1 MPKLKTRKT
10 LLRRIKI
17 SRNGKVTRRKVGLK
31 HLMVNKGVGQ
41 KQRNRTG
48 SAFTNKKIIGRFK
61 KMLGKYGKKL

>member
-17 SRNGKVTRRKVGLK
+17 SHNGKITKRKVGLK
-31 HLMVNKGVGQ
+31 HLKVGLMTNRL
-41 KQRNRTG
+41 QRSNA
-48 SAFTNKKIIGRFK
+48 SSEFKNKKIKARFK

>member
-17 SRNGKVTRRKVGLK
+17 SRNGKITKRKVGLK
-31 HLMVNKGVGQ
+31 HLKVNKGVSQ
-41 KQRNRTG
+41 KQRSNTA

>member
-17 SRNGKVTRRKVGLK
+17 SRNGKVTKRKVGLK
-31 HLMVNKGVGQ
+31 HLMFNKATGQ
-41 KQRNRTG
+41 KQRSKGG
-48 SAFTNKKIIGRFK
+48 SAFTNVKIVSRFK

>member
-17 SRNGKVTRRKVGLK
+17 SRNGKITKRKVGLK
-31 HLMVNKGVGQ
+31 HLKVNKGVGQ
-41 KQRNRTG
+41 KQRSN
-48 SAFTNKKIIGRFK
+48 SPSEFTNKKIIGRFK

>member
-17 SRNGKVTRRKVGLK
+17 SRNGKITKRKVGLK
-31 HLMVNKGVGQ
+31 HLKVNKSAAQ
-41 KQRNRTG
+41 KQRSNKA
-48 SAFTNKKIIGRFK
+48 SAFTNKKVIGRFK